1 MGVSL
6 TMEEIRIV
14 YEMQKKYPDK
24 YKGAEGTLQ
33 ALVDYKKDNA
43 D

>member
-1 MGVSL
+1 MGVWL
-6 TMEEIRIV
+6 TMEQIRIV
-14 YEMQKKYPDK
+14 NVMQKKYPDK
-24 YKGAEGTLQ
+24 YEGAEGTLQ